1 MKNFRQYQEIQ
12 IMTADRVRIVI
23 MLCEGVVR
31 FNRCAQKAMEEK
43 NVEARTNF
51 INRSLAI
58 ISELS
63 NSLNMEEGGEIAGNL
78 ARLYDFVS
86 EQLLRANMR
95 NNPAPIEVVNRIMTE
110 LKTGWEAIATD
121 RAAQP
126 GKQAEPRVLAN
137 GI

>member
-31 FNRCAQKAMEEK
+31 FNKCAQKAMEEK
-43 NVEARTNF
+43 NVEARNNF

-78 ARLYDFVS
+78 ARLYDFVT
-86 EQLLRANMR
+86 EQLMRANLR
-95 NNPAPIEVVNRIMTE
+95 NSPAPIEVVNRIMTE
-110 LKTGWEAIATD
+110 LKAGWEAIATD

>member
-1 MKNFRQYQEIQ
+1 MNNIRQYQEIQ

-23 MLCEGVVR
+23 MLYEGVVR
-31 FNRCAQKAMEEK
+31 FNKCAQKAIEEK

-63 NSLNMEEGGEIAGNL
+63 NVLNMEEGKEVAANL
-78 ARLYDFVS
+78 ARLYEFAN
-86 EQLLRANMR
+86 EQLMRANMR
-95 NNPAPIEVVNRIMTE
+95 NISAPLEVVNRIMTE
-110 LKTGWEAIATD
+110 LKAGWEAIATD

-126 GKQAEPRVLAN
+126 SKQAQARALIN
-137 GI
+137 GV

>member
-1 MKNFRQYQEIQ
+1 MNNIRQYQEIQ

-23 MLCEGVVR
+23 MLYEGVVR
-31 FNRCAQKAMEEK
+31 FNKCAQKAIEEK

-63 NSLNMEEGGEIAGNL
+63 NVLNMEEGKEVAANL
-78 ARLYDFVS
+78 ARLYEFVN
-86 EQLLRANMR
+86 EQLMRANMR
-95 NNPAPIEVVNRIMTE
+95 NVSAPLEVVNRIMTE
-110 LKTGWEAIATD
+110 LKAGWESIATD

-126 GKQAEPRVLAN
+126 LKQAQARALIN
-137 GI
+137 GV

>member
-1 MKNFRQYQEIQ
+1 MNNFRQYQEIQ

-31 FNRCAQKAMEEK
+31 FNKCAQKAMEEK

-63 NSLNMEEGGEIAGNL
+63 NSLNMEEGGEIARNL
-78 ARLYDFVS
+78 ARLYDFAT
-86 EQLLRANMR
+86 EQLMRANMK
-95 NNPAPIEVVNRIMTE
+95 NTPAPLEVVSRIMTE
-110 LKTGWEAIATD
+110 LKAGWEAIATD

-126 GKQAEPRVLAN
+126 GKQAEPRVLVN
-137 GI
+137 GL

>member
-1 MKNFRQYQEIQ
+1 MNNFRQYQEIQ

-23 MLCEGVVR
+23 MLYEGVLR
-31 FNRCAQKAMEEK
+31 FNKCAQKAMEDK
-43 NVEARTNF
+43 NIAARTNF

-78 ARLYDFVS
+78 ARLYDFAA
-86 EQLLRANMR
+86 EQLMRANMR
-95 NNPAPIEVVNRIMTE
+95 NNPAPLEVVNRIMTE
-110 LKTGWEAIATD
+110 LKAGWEAIATD

-126 GKQAEPRVLAN
+126 GKQAQIGVLAN
-137 GI
+137 GL